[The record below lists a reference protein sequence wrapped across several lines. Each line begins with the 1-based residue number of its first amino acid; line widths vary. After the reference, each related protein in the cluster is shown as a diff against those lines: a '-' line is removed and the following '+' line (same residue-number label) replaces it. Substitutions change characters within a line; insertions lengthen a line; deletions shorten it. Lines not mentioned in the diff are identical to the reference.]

1 MAHAIIEWS
10 ANLEGALDLKGLM
23 ALIAEDM
30 RTRADGAFP
39 VGGIR
44 VRAYRADDYVIAD
57 GTCDQDAFVNIDIKM
72 GVGRSEEF
80 RKAYFDRLSDR
91 IADFLAPLFDRRP
104 FAFSLY
110 VTEVDG
116 WKKNSIHKRLKKA

>member
-23 ALIAEDM
+23 DLIADDM
-30 RTRADGAFP
+30 RCRSDGVFP

-57 GTCDQDAFVNIDIKM
+57 STCADDAFVNVDIKM

-80 RKAYFDRLSDR
+80 RKAYFGALSAR
-91 IADFLAPLFDRRP
+91 ITDFLADLFEQRP
-104 FAFSLY
+104 FAFSMY
-110 VTEVDG
+110 VAEVDG
-116 WKKNSIHKRLKKA
+116 WKKNSIHKRLKG

>member
-10 ANLEGALDLKGLM
+10 ANLQGAFDLRGLM
-23 ALIAEDM
+23 NLIADDM

-57 GTCDQDAFVNIDIKM
+57 GTCADDAFVNVEIRM
-72 GVGRSEEF
+72 GVGRSAEF
-80 RKAYFDRLSDR
+80 RKAYFDALSAR
-91 IADFLAPLFDRRP
+91 IVAFLGDLFDRRP
-104 FAFSLY
+104 LAFSLY
-110 VTEVDG
+110 VAEVDG
-116 WKKNSIHKRLKKA
+116 WKHNSIHKRLKG

>member
-23 ALIAEDM
+23 ELIADDM

-44 VRAYRADDYVIAD
+44 VRAYRAADYVIAD
-57 GTCDQDAFVNIDIKM
+57 GSCADDAFVNIDIKM
-72 GVGRSEEF
+72 GVGRSAEF
-80 RKAYFDRLSDR
+80 RKAYFDALSRRIEDFLSD
-91 IADFLAPLFDRRP
+91 LFATRP

-116 WKKNSIHKRLKKA
+116 WKKNSIHKRLAKD

>member
-10 ANLEGALDLKGLM
+10 VNLEGTFDLKGLM
-23 ALIAEDM
+23 NLIADDM
-30 RTRADGAFP
+30 RNRSDGAFP

-57 GTCDQDAFVNIDIKM
+57 GTCADDAFINIDIKM
-72 GVGRSEEF
+72 GVGRSAEF
-80 RKAYFDRLSDR
+80 RKVYFDALSSR
-91 IADFLAPLFDRRP
+91 ITDFLDNLFNQRP

-116 WKKNSIHKRLKKA
+116 WKKNSIHKRLKG